1 MQAAWEGN
9 QGSSR
14 KAVNPADTAGK
25 RCARVETIRFNPKAQ
40 HDAGMRC
47 KRRLANTPVESWR
60 GWLES
65 NQRPL
70 ASEANTLSTELQPR
84 GLGTS
89 EERQG
94 YRVSVGQSMKR
105 QPAQGQMV
113 ALRL

>member
-1 MQAAWEGN
+1 MRGADVSG
-9 QGSSR
+9 
-14 KAVNPADTAGK
+14 KALG
-25 RCARVETIRFNPKAQ
+25 
-40 HDAGMRC
+40 G
-47 KRRLANTPVESWR
+47 WR

-94 YRVSVGQSMKR
+94 YRVSVGQSTKR
-105 QPAQGQMV
+105 RTAQGQIV